1 MKLGERRTERAAA
14 TLGESLRTWRK
25 LLGYTTV
32 QVADR
37 AGISRPTLAK
47 IEHGDPS
54 VGLGSLL
61 AVARV
66 LGVVDRLLTAVDPYD
81 SDLGRVSADRALPE
95 RVRR

>member
-1 MKLGERRTERAAA
+1 MAVTRAIQRDARALGADLT
-14 TLGESLRTWRK
+14 TWRK

-32 QVADR
+32 QVAER

-47 IEHGDPS
+47 IEHGDAS
-54 VGLGSLL
+54 VGLGAVL

-66 LGVVDRLLTAVDPYD
+66 LGVTDRLLAAADPYETE
-81 SDLGRVSADRALPE
+81 LGRASAERTLPE